1 MAFRSWVHLRI
12 ESRSV
17 QGVDGDMSGIGVDVT
32 LPEKRCD
39 DPDCPFHGSISVRG
53 RALEGTVVGESEKTV
68 TVRRDYLHFSPK
80 YLRYERR
87 RSSISAHNPPCIS
100 TKTGDRVRIMEC
112 RPLAKTIR
120 FVVIESLG
128 G

>member
-1 MAFRSWVHLRI
+1 
-12 ESRSV
+12 
-17 QGVDGDMSGIGVDVT
+17 MSGIGVDVT
-32 LPEKRCD
+32 LPEKKCD

-68 TVRRDYLHFSPK
+68 TVRRDYLHFSSK

-87 RSSISAHNPPCIS
+87 RSSIPAHNPPCIL
-100 TKTGDRVRIMEC
+100 TEIGDRVRIMEC

-120 FVVIESLG
+120 FVVIERLG